1 MKKRIVWAILIIGLM
16 LVSSGVSINALNVEN
31 KQVITNDNSNPQ
43 SMNNGIINITVEEA
57 YAMCTN
63 TGDGIQIP
71 IDVRRIDEWRPQ
83 RIDTPIPEHPRWYL
97 LDLIQNV
104 SILPK
109 FMFQYAGCD
118 IILYCK
124 GGYRS
129 YMAAKIIRDDGNFTG
144 TIYNMLGGITA
155 WNTAGLPTAPG
166 GIYNITVQQVWDLCT
181 DTTNGIQNPID
192 VRRADEWY
200 SGFIDTPWPES
211 PIWICLDDLK
221 NETKLPGIMADL
233 IGQEVIL
240 YCKGGYR
247 SLVGSY
253 ILQDNNFTGT
263 QYNMLGGITDWINEG
278 LPIRNNTAP
287 SDPIIDGPDKV
298 GVGVEHT
305 WTFESTD
312 AEGDG
317 VEYWVIWGDGCP
329 AVQWDGPF
337 MCCIPINMTHTYTTK
352 GKVTISAQARDT
364 HGNESGWTNFTL
376 RVPRARTSNFYLL
389 EWILGRFPH
398 ALPVIR
404 QLLGL

>member
-1 MKKRIVWAILIIGLM
+1 MKKRIVWAILVIGLM

-31 KQVITNDNSNPQ
+31 KQVISTGNSVPQ
-43 SMNNGIINITVEEA
+43 SMNNGIINITAEEA

-97 LDLIQNV
+97 WDLIKNA

-109 FMFQYAGCD
+109 FLFQYDGCE
-118 IILYCK
+118 IIVYCK

-129 YMAAKIIRDDGNFTG
+129 WKAANNISDAGFNG
-144 TIYNMLGGITA
+144 VIYNMVGGITA

-181 DTTNGIQNPID
+181 DTTNGVQNPID

-200 SGFIDTPWPES
+200 SGFIDTPWPEC
-211 PIWICLDDLK
+211 PIWVCLDLLK
-221 NETKLPGIMADL
+221 NGTFVEQFKKDF
-233 IGQEVIL
+233 IGQELIL

-253 ILQDNNFTGT
+253 ILQEANFTGT

-278 LPIRNNTAP
+278 LPIRNNTEPA
-287 SDPIIDGPDKV
+287 DPIIGGPPEV
-298 GVGVEHT
+298 GVDVEHT
-305 WTFESTD
+305 WTFETTD
-312 AEGDG
+312 AEGDV
-317 VEYWVIWGDGCP
+317 VEFWVLWGDGCP
-329 AVQWDGPF
+329 AVEWDGYYASGEVVP
-337 MCCIPINMTHTYTTK
+337 MNHTYTKK
-352 GKVTISAQARDT
+352 GTYTISAQARDFY
-364 HGNESGWTNFTL
+364 GNESGWTNFTL
-376 RVPRARTSNFYLL
+376 KVPRARTYNFNML
-389 EWILGRFPH
+389 EWLFERFPR
-398 ALPVIR
+398 ALPIIR